1 MNKLISLNKLSS
13 KTKYTGQN
21 CFGLT
26 LYYAKIK
33 PAKEPQLYFCLFNF
47 MAVKH
52 ARPLLELAPNSQLS
66 YKMFLSEICFNLP
79 IISISAFYIVVFKES
94 LFQAKE
100 KENSPYGLKKIRKH
114 IFLPRLRPTVLE
126 WMTNGIESK
135 PVLAEAKISDRNA
148 PKKMERHS
156 SR

>member
-33 PAKEPQLYFCLFNF
+33 PAKEPQLYFYINF

-100 KENSPYGLKKIRKH
+100 KENSPYGLKKKSGNTFFYH
-114 IFLPRLRPTVLE
+114 
-126 WMTNGIESK
+126 G
-135 PVLAEAKISDRNA
+135 
-148 PKKMERHS
+148 
-156 SR
+156 

>member
-33 PAKEPQLYFCLFNF
+33 PVKEPQLYFCLFNF

-100 KENSPYGLKKIRKH
+100 KENSPCGLKKNPETH
-114 IFLPRLRPTVLE
+114 FFTTVETDSPR
-126 WMTNGIESK
+126 M
-135 PVLAEAKISDRNA
+135 DD
-148 PKKMERHS
+148 ERYRVQTS

>member
-26 LYYAKIK
+26 LYHAKIK

-47 MAVKH
+47 IQFNTYYDKAVKMAVKH
-52 ARPLLELAPNSQLS
+52 ARPPLELAPNSQLS

-79 IISISAFYIVVFKES
+79 IIIISAFYIVVFKES

-100 KENSPYGLKKIRKH
+100 KENSPCGLKKNPETH
-114 IFLPRLRPTVLE
+114 FFTTVETDSPR
-126 WMTNGIESK
+126 M
-135 PVLAEAKISDRNA
+135 DD
-148 PKKMERHS
+148 ERYRVQTS

>member
-1 MNKLISLNKLSS
+1 
-13 KTKYTGQN
+13 
-21 CFGLT
+21 
-26 LYYAKIK
+26 
-33 PAKEPQLYFCLFNF
+33 

-100 KENSPYGLKKIRKH
+100 KENSSYGLKKNPETH
-114 IFLPRLRPTVLE
+114 FFTTVETDSPR
-126 WMTNGIESK
+126 M
-135 PVLAEAKISDRNA
+135 DD
-148 PKKMERHS
+148 ERYRVQTS
-156 SR
+156 SRWG

>member
-47 MAVKH
+47 IQFNTYYDKAVKMAVKH

-66 YKMFLSEICFNLP
+66 YKMFLSEICF
-79 IISISAFYIVVFKES
+79 K
-94 LFQAKE
+94 
-100 KENSPYGLKKIRKH
+100 SPNHKY
-114 IFLPRLRPTVLE
+114 
-126 WMTNGIESK
+126 
-135 PVLAEAKISDRNA
+135 
-148 PKKMERHS
+148 
-156 SR
+156 